1 MDAKEAFQN
10 VFSEVKKHIAGN
22 EDIIK
27 LMFIA
32 IVANGHALLEGVPG
46 VAKTTMSKTLADA
59 ISADFDRIQGMPDL
73 DIRDVIGF
81 AYMDENNDIK
91 LKKGPIFTNI
101 LLIDELNRAPPK
113 TTTALLE
120 ALEERQVT
128 ISNQTLPL
136 MKPFIALATQN
147 PLNIEG
153 TTSLPKVLTDRFLLR
168 LAVTYPDE
176 AQEAEILRIK
186 EREEKLE
193 VKKVLGINDILELQK
208 GVKEVIIDDKVVSYI
223 TRFVRATRDD
233 IHVVM
238 GGSPRADISFMTA
251 GKAKALIEGR
261 KEVTIEDIKFLA
273 KPILSHRIVVRSTG
287 GIGVNGVIDGIA
299 ATLPE
304 ESSE

>member
-208 GVKEVIIDDKVVSYI
+208 GVKEVSIDDKVVSYI